1 MGRKSSIVK
10 LPKEIREAV
19 DRAIREERATYDEIK
34 AMVDRMGGSASRTAI
49 ADYARKARDQMQTYR
64 QAQEIASVWAK
75 HVGEQPNGDIAQL
88 NLQLLST
95 LAFKVLSDINERAD
109 GSVAPMELML
119 LAKAVD
125 HFSKADKT
133 NLEREL
139 RVRKEMA
146 AAAAECAAAGAKQ
159 RGLSAEAADQIRR
172 DILGLAK

>member
-10 LPKEIREAV
+10 LPPDVKEAI
-19 DRAIREERATYDEIK
+19 DRAIRDGRASAAEIVALVN
-34 AMVDRMGGSASRTAI
+34 AMGAEISESAVTR
-49 ADYARKARDQMQTYR
+49 YARSAREQMQTFR

-125 HFSKADKT
+125 HFSKADRT
-133 NLEREL
+133 TLEREL

-146 AAAAECAAAGAKQ
+146 VKAAECAAASAKQ
-159 RGLSAEAADQIRR
+159 RGLSADAADQIRR
-172 DILGLAK
+172 EILGLAK